1 VSTLALGIVL
11 AAALLHAGWNLLAKK
26 SRRKI
31 VYVWWFLLVAL
42 IIYSPMAV
50 YFWPAEAFSAWGWIC
65 VLATG
70 ILHALYFWCMSGA
83 YERGDLSLVY
93 PLARGFGPFLVPVLA
108 VAFFDERL
116 SAMGIAGIIQVIAGI
131 YVIHLNS
138 FSIRSAWKFFAA
150 ATGGATLWAL
160 GTGGTIAAYSLV
172 DKMGVGFIYPPVYIY
187 LMFVITF
194 ALLSTVV
201 IATER
206 RALAIEWR
214 TNKVSIVSAGV
225 LVLLT
230 YMMILF
236 AFRLSKVSY
245 VVAAREFS
253 IVFSSVFGIFW
264 LKEAHATQRVVG
276 AALIASGVVC
286 IGLSR

>member
-11 AAALLHAGWNLLAKK
+11 AAALLHAAWNLLAKK

-31 VYVWWFLLVAL
+31 VYIWWFLLVAL
-42 IIYSPMAV
+42 IIYLPMAV
-50 YFWPAEAFSAWGWIC
+50 YFWPAKAFSARGWIC
-65 VLATG
+65 VVTTG
-70 ILHALYFWCMSGA
+70 ILHALYFWCMGGA

-116 SAMGIAGIIQVIAGI
+116 SALGISGIVQVITGI

-150 ATGGATLWAL
+150 AKGGATWWAL

-172 DKMGVGFIYPPVYIY
+172 DKVGVGFVYPPVYIY

-194 ALLSTVV
+194 VLLSALVV
-201 IATER
+201 TTER
-206 RALAIEWR
+206 CALATEWR

-230 YMMILF
+230 YMLVLF
-236 AFRLSKVSY
+236 AFRLSNVSY
-245 VVAAREFS
+245 VVAAREVS
-253 IVFSSVFGIFW
+253 IVFSSVFGILW
-264 LKEAHATQRVVG
+264 LKEAHAIPRIVG

-286 IGLSR
+286 IGLSH